1 MRTQRR
7 NATWRRI
14 CSRAAGNPMRKYAPR
29 KVTTSA
35 SAPKAA
41 SIGSAKTRPNSVSG
55 IDRRAPR
62 TRLSF
67 RTWSAS
73 SRRFA
78 PIARA
83 TRAIVPADTEI
94 MTLKKRKMNW
104 PPNPTAA
111 TAAGACAP
119 RHPTMITST
128 VVVRVW
134 RMFVT
139 MTGQASWKTDILAIR
154 ADASAVASAIR
165 AAIRRPILVPW
176 FRGVP
181 DDLDE
186 DLPPSRFVVEFEED
200 DLLPGAQRRRT
211 VDHRDHEAG
220 PEKRR
225 ADMAVSVSI
234 MPPSFVAILQAL
246 RKESLDGGR
255 DVLRHEARLEFVRD
269 DRARAARGEDACEA
283 LRHIALRHDVED
295 VAGNVDG
302 LGTGARF
309 HGDDFVVGNH
319 AIGKETMSNED

>member
-1 MRTQRR
+1 APR
-7 NATWRRI
+7 
-14 CSRAAGNPMRKYAPR
+14 RAALPRKPINWTKTTSEMMRMYAPPR
-29 KVTTSA
+29 VTTSA

-41 SIGSAKTRPNSVSG
+41 SIGSAKTKPNRVSG
-55 IDRRAPR
+55 IDRKAPR
-62 TRLSF
+62 TRLSL

-78 PIARA
+78 PIPRA
-83 TRAIVPADTEI
+83 TRAIVPVDTEI

-104 PPNPTAA
+104 PPKPTAA
-111 TAAGACAP
+111 TAAGASAP
-119 RHPTMITST
+119 RDPTMITST

-139 MTGQASWKTDILAIR
+139 
-154 ADASAVASAIR
+154 
-165 AAIRRPILVPW
+165 
-176 FRGVP
+176 
-181 DDLDE
+181 
-186 DLPPSRFVVEFEED
+186 
-200 DLLPGAQRRRT
+200 
-211 VDHRDHEAG
+211 
-220 PEKRR
+220 
-225 ADMAVSVSI
+225 
-234 MPPSFVAILQAL
+234 ILQAL
-246 RKESLDGGR
+246 RKEPLDGGR

-319 AIGKETMSNED
+319 AI